1 MRSKRFVIVY
11 AIAIFLIIFFIT
23 LNSVCAITRFEVYY
37 DVGSAAMEKSARQMQ
52 QTLEE
57 QYLRKSFLFFNQA
70 DAIETVARESGGYLE
85 VTSVEKHFPNRIEM
99 TVRERFE
106 NFAFERNG
114 KYYVVGDDG
123 KVIAI
128 KDENVN
134 NIAGSNIEIRGIS
147 FGEQT
152 VGEPFA
158 VSSGYEKAYAALNV
172 FFDELD
178 AMGYRGNVTKIYYR
192 SLGIVNDPENNKT
205 LFYAQTVEGIGLW
218 ISNPELDTQAKVRK
232 VLEMYRDL
240 DELDKT
246 AGEGAEQMQTS
257 GSVLRMSGYII
268 AVDSETVNYSTS
280 TPPDF
285 DTFFPENGN

>member
-37 DVGSAAMEKSARQMQ
+37 DVGSADMEKSAREMQ
-52 QTLEE
+52 QTLED
-57 QYLRKSFLFFNQA
+57 QYLRKSFLFFNES
-70 DAIETVARESGGYLE
+70 DAIETVARESNGYLE

-134 NIAGSNIEIRGIS
+134 NIAGSNIEIQGIS
-147 FGEQT
+147 FGEQKI
-152 VGEPFA
+152 GEVFT
-158 VSSGYEKAYAALNV
+158 VSSGYESAYAALNKL
-172 FFDELD
+172 FEELD
-178 AMGYRGNVTKIYYR
+178 ALGYRGNITKIYYR

-205 LFYAQTVEGIGLW
+205 LFYAQTVEGIGFW
-218 ISNPELDTQAKVRK
+218 IVNPERDTEQKIK
-232 VLEMYRDL
+232 DVLEIYKNMDDL
-240 DELDKT
+240 DQIPEEEL
-246 AGEGAEQMQTS
+246 GQMQTS
-257 GSVLRMSGYII
+257 GSILRMSGYII
-268 AVDSETVNYSTS
+268 AVDSQPVRYSTS
-280 TPPDF
+280 TPPMF
-285 DTFFPENGN
+285 DTFFPEN

>member
-37 DVGSAAMEKSARQMQ
+37 DVGSAEMEKSARDMQ
-52 QTLEE
+52 HTLEE
-57 QYLRKSFLFFNQA
+57 QYLRKSFLFFNES
-70 DAIETVARESGGYLE
+70 DAIETVARESNGYLE

-134 NIAGSNIEIRGIS
+134 NIAGSNIEIQGIS
-147 FGEQT
+147 FGEQN
-152 VGEPFA
+152 VGEVFT
-158 VSSGYEKAYAALNV
+158 VSSGYESAYAALNKL
-172 FFDELD
+172 FDELD
-178 AMGYRGNVTKIYYR
+178 VLGYRGNITKIYYK

-205 LFYAQTVEGIGLW
+205 LFYAQTVEGIGFW
-218 ISNPELDTQAKVRK
+218 IVNPEKDTEQKIRD
-232 VLEMYRDL
+232 VLEIYKNMDDL
-240 DELDKT
+240 DQIPDEEL
-246 AGEGAEQMQTS
+246 GQMQTS
-257 GSVLRMSGYII
+257 GSILRMSGYII
-268 AVDSETVNYSTS
+268 AVDSQPVYYSTS
-280 TPPDF
+280 TPPMF
-285 DTFFPENGN
+285 DTFFPEN

>member
-37 DVGSAAMEKSARQMQ
+37 DVGSADMEKSAREMQ
-52 QTLEE
+52 QTLED
-57 QYLRKSFLFFNQA
+57 QYLRKSFLFFNES
-70 DAIETVARESGGYLE
+70 DAIETVARESNGYLE

-134 NIAGSNIEIRGIS
+134 NIAGSNIEIQGIS
-147 FGEQT
+147 FGEQKI
-152 VGEPFA
+152 GEVFT
-158 VSSGYEKAYAALNV
+158 VSSGYESAYAALNKL
-172 FFDELD
+172 FEELD
-178 AMGYRGNVTKIYYR
+178 ALGYRGNITRIYYR

-205 LFYAQTVEGIGLW
+205 LFYAQTVEGIGFW
-218 ISNPELDTQAKVRK
+218 IVNPERDTEQKIK
-232 VLEMYRDL
+232 DVLEIYKNMDDL
-240 DELDKT
+240 DQIPEEEL
-246 AGEGAEQMQTS
+246 GQMQTS
-257 GSVLRMSGYII
+257 GSILRMSGYII
-268 AVDSETVNYSTS
+268 AVDSQPVRYSTS
-280 TPPDF
+280 TPPMF
-285 DTFFPENGN
+285 DTFFPEN

>member
-37 DVGSAAMEKSARQMQ
+37 NVGSADMEKSAREMQ
-52 QTLEE
+52 QTLED
-57 QYLRKSFLFFNQA
+57 QYLRKSFLFFNES
-70 DAIETVARESGGYLE
+70 DAIETVARESNGYLE

-134 NIAGSNIEIRGIS
+134 NIAGSNIEIQGIS
-147 FGEQT
+147 FGEQK
-152 VGEPFA
+152 VGEVFT
-158 VSSGYEKAYAALNV
+158 VSSGYESAYAALNKL
-172 FFDELD
+172 FEELD
-178 AMGYRGNVTKIYYR
+178 ALGYRGNITKIYYR

-205 LFYAQTVEGIGLW
+205 LFYAQTVEGIGFW
-218 ISNPELDTQAKVRK
+218 IVNPERDTEQKIK
-232 VLEMYRDL
+232 DVLEIYKNMDDL
-240 DELDKT
+240 DQIPEEEL
-246 AGEGAEQMQTS
+246 GQMQTS
-257 GSVLRMSGYII
+257 GSILRMSGYII
-268 AVDSETVNYSTS
+268 AVDSQPVRYSTS
-280 TPPDF
+280 TPPMF
-285 DTFFPENGN
+285 DTFFPEN

>member
-37 DVGSAAMEKSARQMQ
+37 DVGSAEMEKSSREMQ
-52 QTLEE
+52 QTLED
-57 QYLRKSFLFFNQA
+57 QYLRKSFLFFNES
-70 DAIETVARESGGYLE
+70 DAIETVARESNGYLE
-85 VTSVEKHFPNRIEM
+85 VTSLEKHFPNRIEM

-134 NIAGSNIEIRGIS
+134 NIAGSNIEIQGIS
-147 FGEQT
+147 FGEQK
-152 VGEPFA
+152 VGEVFT
-158 VSSGYEKAYAALNV
+158 VSSGYESAYAALNKL
-172 FFDELD
+172 FEELD
-178 AMGYRGNVTKIYYR
+178 ALGYRGNITKIYYR

-205 LFYAQTVEGIGLW
+205 LFYAQTVEGIGFW
-218 ISNPELDTQAKVRK
+218 IVNPEKDTEQKIK
-232 VLEMYRDL
+232 DVLEIYKNMDDL
-240 DELDKT
+240 DQIPEEEL
-246 AGEGAEQMQTS
+246 GQMQTS
-257 GSVLRMSGYII
+257 GSILRMSGYII
-268 AVDSETVNYSTS
+268 AVDSQPVQYSTS
-280 TPPDF
+280 TPPMF
-285 DTFFPENGN
+285 DTFFPEN

>member
-37 DVGSAAMEKSARQMQ
+37 DVGSAEMEKSARDMQ

-57 QYLRKSFLFFNQA
+57 QYLRKSFLFFNES
-70 DAIETVARESGGYLE
+70 DAIETVARESNGYLE

-134 NIAGSNIEIRGIS
+134 NIAGSNIEIQGIS
-147 FGEQT
+147 FGEQN
-152 VGEPFA
+152 VGEVFT
-158 VSSGYEKAYAALNV
+158 VSSGYESAYAALNKL
-172 FFDELD
+172 FDELD
-178 AMGYRGNVTKIYYR
+178 VLGYRGNITKIYYK

-205 LFYAQTVEGIGLW
+205 LFYAQTVEGIGFW
-218 ISNPELDTQAKVRK
+218 IVNPEKDTEQKIRD
-232 VLEMYRDL
+232 VLEIYKNMDDL
-240 DELDKT
+240 DQIPDEEL
-246 AGEGAEQMQTS
+246 GQMQTS
-257 GSVLRMSGYII
+257 GSILRMSGYII
-268 AVDSETVNYSTS
+268 AVDSQPVYYSTS
-280 TPPDF
+280 TPPMF
-285 DTFFPENGN
+285 DTFFPEN

>member
-37 DVGSAAMEKSARQMQ
+37 DVGSADMEKSAREMQ
-52 QTLEE
+52 QTLED
-57 QYLRKSFLFFNQA
+57 QYLRKSFLFFNES
-70 DAIETVARESGGYLE
+70 DAIETVARESNGYLE
-85 VTSVEKHFPNRIEM
+85 VTSLEKHFPNRIEM

-134 NIAGSNIEIRGIS
+134 NIAGSNIEIQGIS
-147 FGEQT
+147 FGEQK
-152 VGEPFA
+152 VGEVFT
-158 VSSGYEKAYAALNV
+158 VSSGYESAYAALNKL
-172 FFDELD
+172 FEELD
-178 AMGYRGNVTKIYYR
+178 ALGYRGNITKIYYR

-205 LFYAQTVEGIGLW
+205 LFYAQTVEGIGFW
-218 ISNPELDTQAKVRK
+218 IVNPEKDTEQKIK
-232 VLEMYRDL
+232 DVLEIYKNMDDL
-240 DELDKT
+240 DQIPEEEL
-246 AGEGAEQMQTS
+246 GQMQTS
-257 GSVLRMSGYII
+257 GSILRMSGYII
-268 AVDSETVNYSTS
+268 AVDSQPVRYSTS
-280 TPPDF
+280 TPPMF
-285 DTFFPENGN
+285 DTFFPEN

>member
-37 DVGSAAMEKSARQMQ
+37 DVGSAEMEKSAREMQ
-52 QTLEE
+52 QALEDR
-57 QYLRKSFLFFNQA
+57 YLRKSFLFFNES
-70 DAIETVARESGGYLE
+70 DAIETVARESNGYLE
-85 VTSVEKHFPNRIEM
+85 VTSLEKHFPNRIEM

-134 NIAGSNIEIRGIS
+134 NIAGSNIEIQGIS

-152 VGEPFA
+152 VGEMFT
-158 VSSGYEKAYAALNV
+158 VSSGYESAYAALNKL
-172 FFDELD
+172 FEELD
-178 AMGYRGNVTKIYYR
+178 ALGYRGNITKIYYR

-205 LFYAQTVEGIGLW
+205 LFYAQTVEGIGFW
-218 ISNPELDTQAKVRK
+218 IVNPEKDTEQKIK
-232 VLEMYRDL
+232 DVLEIYKNMDDL
-240 DELDKT
+240 DQIPEEEL
-246 AGEGAEQMQTS
+246 GQMQTS
-257 GSVLRMSGYII
+257 GSILRMSGYII
-268 AVDSETVNYSTS
+268 AVDSQPVQYSTS
-280 TPPDF
+280 TPPMF
-285 DTFFPENGN
+285 DTFFPEN

>member
-37 DVGSAAMEKSARQMQ
+37 NVGSTDMEKSAREMQ
-52 QTLEE
+52 QTLED
-57 QYLRKSFLFFNQA
+57 QYLRKSFLFFNES
-70 DAIETVARESGGYLE
+70 DAIETVARESNGYLE

-134 NIAGSNIEIRGIS
+134 NIAGSNIEIQGIS
-147 FGEQT
+147 FGEQKI
-152 VGEPFA
+152 GEVFT
-158 VSSGYEKAYAALNV
+158 VSSGYESAYAALNKL
-172 FFDELD
+172 FEELD
-178 AMGYRGNVTKIYYR
+178 ALGYRGNITRIYYR

-205 LFYAQTVEGIGLW
+205 LFYAQTVEGIGFW
-218 ISNPELDTQAKVRK
+218 IVNPERDTEQKIK
-232 VLEMYRDL
+232 DVLEIYKNMDDL
-240 DELDKT
+240 DQIPEEEL
-246 AGEGAEQMQTS
+246 GQMQTS
-257 GSVLRMSGYII
+257 GSILRMSGYII
-268 AVDSETVNYSTS
+268 AVDSQPVRYSTS
-280 TPPDF
+280 TPPMF
-285 DTFFPENGN
+285 DTFFPEN

>member
-37 DVGSAAMEKSARQMQ
+37 DVGSADMEKSAREMQ
-52 QTLEE
+52 QTLED
-57 QYLRKSFLFFNQA
+57 QYLRKSFLFFNES
-70 DAIETVARESGGYLE
+70 DAIETVARESNGYLE

-134 NIAGSNIEIRGIS
+134 NIAGSNIEIQGIS
-147 FGEQT
+147 FGEQK
-152 VGEPFA
+152 VGEVFT
-158 VSSGYEKAYAALNV
+158 VSSGYESAYAALNKL
-172 FFDELD
+172 FEELD
-178 AMGYRGNVTKIYYR
+178 ALGYRGNITKIYYK

-205 LFYAQTVEGIGLW
+205 LFYAQTVEGIGFW
-218 ISNPELDTQAKVRK
+218 IVNPERDTEQKIK
-232 VLEMYRDL
+232 DVLEIYKNMDDL
-240 DELDKT
+240 DQIPEEEL
-246 AGEGAEQMQTS
+246 GQMQTS
-257 GSVLRMSGYII
+257 GSILRMSGYII
-268 AVDSETVNYSTS
+268 AVDSQPVRYSTS
-280 TPPDF
+280 TPPMF
-285 DTFFPENGN
+285 DTFFPEN

>member
-37 DVGSAAMEKSARQMQ
+37 DVGSADMEKSAREMQ
-52 QTLEE
+52 QTLED
-57 QYLRKSFLFFNQA
+57 QYLRKSFLFFNES
-70 DAIETVARESGGYLE
+70 DAIETVARESNGYLE

-134 NIAGSNIEIRGIS
+134 NIAGSNIEIQGIS
-147 FGEQT
+147 FGEQK
-152 VGEPFA
+152 VGEVFT
-158 VSSGYEKAYAALNV
+158 VSSGYESAYAALNKL
-172 FFDELD
+172 FEELD
-178 AMGYRGNVTKIYYR
+178 ALGYRGNITKIYYR

-205 LFYAQTVEGIGLW
+205 LFYAQTVEGIGFW
-218 ISNPELDTQAKVRK
+218 IVNPERDTEQKIK
-232 VLEMYRDL
+232 DVLEIYKNMDDL
-240 DELDKT
+240 DQIPEEEL
-246 AGEGAEQMQTS
+246 GQMQTS
-257 GSVLRMSGYII
+257 GSILRMSGYII
-268 AVDSETVNYSTS
+268 AVDSQPVRYSTS
-280 TPPDF
+280 TPPMF
-285 DTFFPENGN
+285 DTFFPEN

>member
-37 DVGSAAMEKSARQMQ
+37 DVGSADMEKSAREMQ
-52 QTLEE
+52 QTLED
-57 QYLRKSFLFFNQA
+57 QYLRKSFLFFNES
-70 DAIETVARESGGYLE
+70 DAIETVARESNGYLE
-85 VTSVEKHFPNRIEM
+85 VTSLEKHFPNRIEM

-134 NIAGSNIEIRGIS
+134 NIAGSNIEIQGIS
-147 FGEQT
+147 FGEQK
-152 VGEPFA
+152 VGEVFT
-158 VSSGYEKAYAALNV
+158 VSSGYESAYAALNKL
-172 FFDELD
+172 FEELD
-178 AMGYRGNVTKIYYR
+178 ALGYRGNITKIYYR

-205 LFYAQTVEGIGLW
+205 LFYAQTVEGIGFW
-218 ISNPELDTQAKVRK
+218 IVNPERDTEQKIK
-232 VLEMYRDL
+232 DVLEIYKNMDDL
-240 DELDKT
+240 DQIPEEEL
-246 AGEGAEQMQTS
+246 GQMQTS
-257 GSVLRMSGYII
+257 GSILRMSGYII
-268 AVDSETVNYSTS
+268 AVDSQPVRYSTS
-280 TPPDF
+280 TPPMF
-285 DTFFPENGN
+285 DTFFPEN

>member
-37 DVGSAAMEKSARQMQ
+37 DVGSADMEKSAREMQ
-52 QTLEE
+52 QTLED
-57 QYLRKSFLFFNQA
+57 QYLRKSFLFFNES
-70 DAIETVARESGGYLE
+70 DAIETVARESNGYLE
-85 VTSVEKHFPNRIEM
+85 VTSLEKHFPNRIEM

-134 NIAGSNIEIRGIS
+134 NIAGSNIEIQGIS
-147 FGEQT
+147 FGEQK
-152 VGEPFA
+152 VGEVFT
-158 VSSGYEKAYAALNV
+158 VSSGYESAYAALNKL
-172 FFDELD
+172 FEELD
-178 AMGYRGNVTKIYYR
+178 ALGYRGNITKIYYR

-205 LFYAQTVEGIGLW
+205 LFYAQTVEGIGFW
-218 ISNPELDTQAKVRK
+218 IVNPEKDTEQKIK
-232 VLEMYRDL
+232 DVLEIYKNMDDL
-240 DELDKT
+240 DQIPEEEL
-246 AGEGAEQMQTS
+246 GQMQTS
-257 GSVLRMSGYII
+257 GSILRMSGYII
-268 AVDSETVNYSTS
+268 AVDSQPVQYSTS
-280 TPPDF
+280 TPPMF
-285 DTFFPENGN
+285 DTFFPEN